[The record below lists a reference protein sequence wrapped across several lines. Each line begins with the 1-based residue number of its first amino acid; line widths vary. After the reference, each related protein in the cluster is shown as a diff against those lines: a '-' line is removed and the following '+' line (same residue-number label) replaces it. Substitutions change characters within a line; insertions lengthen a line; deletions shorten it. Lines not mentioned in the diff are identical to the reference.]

1 MNSDNLTLVLAFL
14 GGVVSFLSPCVL
26 PLIPGYLS
34 FITGLSA
41 AELERGGSTV
51 WRASLAPSMLFV
63 LGFSAIFISLGASV
77 STIGK
82 WLLVN
87 QPLLTRAGGL
97 LVILLGLFVIGWL
110 RLSPLY
116 REKRFHLDKMPLG
129 IWGAPLAGAA
139 FAFGWTPCVGPILS
153 AILLKAGTV
162 ETAGQGM
169 LMLSA
174 YSLGLGIP
182 FVVSALLFSL
192 FMGFSGWIK
201 RRYTL
206 VTYISG
212 GLLILMGVL
221 MLMDK
226 MTRFS
231 GFVQGLLPGL

>member
-1 MNSDNLTLVLAFL
+1 MNSDNLTLMLAFT
-14 GGVVSFLSPCVL
+14 GGVMSFLSPCVL

-41 AELERGGSTV
+41 SELERGGSAV
-51 WRASLAPSMLFV
+51 WRASLAPSILFV
-63 LGFSAIFISLGASV
+63 IGFSAIFISLGASV
-77 STIGK
+77 STVGK
-82 WLLVN
+82 WLLTN
-87 QPLLTRAGGL
+87 QPLLTRTGGL

-129 IWGAPLAGAA
+129 VWGAPLAGAA

-162 ETAGQGM
+162 ETAGRGM
-169 LMLSA
+169 LMLA
-174 YSLGLGIP
+174 VYSLGLGVP
-182 FVVSALLFSL
+182 FVVSALLFSF

-201 RRYTL
+201 RRYAL

-212 GLLILMGVL
+212 GLLIYMGVL

-231 GFVQGLLPGL
+231 GFVQGLWG